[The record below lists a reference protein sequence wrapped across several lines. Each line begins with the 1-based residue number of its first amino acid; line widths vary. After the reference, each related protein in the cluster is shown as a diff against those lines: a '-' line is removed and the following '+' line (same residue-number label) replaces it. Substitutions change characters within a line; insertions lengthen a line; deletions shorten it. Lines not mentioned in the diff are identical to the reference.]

1 MRSLHFSAVTL
12 LSLALLAAC
21 AAPQGAAPPAAPPPA
36 APAPGTDP
44 VPSEPPAAPAP
55 ALTPLGTVEIAFSGL
70 NDPEGF
76 RAELVPQALTNV
88 GGIQL
93 EPLANSSFTVGTR
106 GAGGMRYLYA
116 SFRVRNAA
124 AGGTPYPAARQ
135 NLTLVAASTGSTIGE
150 TAISALQRFDG
161 SAAGPGLAQSILPT
175 HAMTLD
181 RTSGAD
187 RLLPK
192 AGSEDLQV
200 FAEDEVSPPPAGA
213 TRLFPY
219 GYVVR
224 RKTVTNSRL
233 LPGNPA
239 AGQFDGVVT
248 IAVKLPLQANSADDP
263 FRFNMNFAVMD
274 DSRTRVTESVEEQGV
289 SSGAAAR
296 AGALGASTPVMTLCG
311 STLNTGVTQFI
322 GSATT
327 AGNTTRL
334 AKIGGNIALKNV
346 ALAYAVPGHVQL
358 SVPAGSGLAGAY
370 STYGGAALSFSGSS
384 TRRGGAAAVGAAG
397 NFTFTSKVGDGQ
409 PAVTD
414 QLIYRVADN
423 QGCSSTD
430 TTADVN
436 VNGRVWFV
444 NNSGANGDGR
454 QGTPFN
460 TLAAAQTASA
470 AGDVLYVARGTGTTG
485 GQSSGVTLKNNQTLI
500 GEGAALTVGGVTYL
514 PAGAQPTV
522 IGHSAG
528 AGVTLAQNNVVR
540 GLNISGTSSAATG
553 SNLGTLDLNAG
564 SLTATAGP
572 ALNLSTGST
581 VTVQAQSVS
590 GTTGGILSS
599 GLGTFTLT
607 AGTVGASAGPAL
619 NLTGGTLNATITA
632 LNSSASPGTGSLL
645 TGVGGTL
652 SVTGSGAAGSGGTL
666 QGAVAEG
673 LRIVPE
679 NQTLTATLDRLNV
692 QNNGTEGVEVSTQNT
707 ETGRAVLTVRNSTF
721 ANNGLAAVRV
731 DHAAG
736 SASRTVLN
744 NNTVTNT
751 TSVAGGFSV
760 NTAHTT
766 AQTDE
771 WLLSGNTVT
780 LQNVASGSSIGLS
793 GIVAEAGTLR
803 VSAVNNT
810 VSNFAFHG
818 LRFVALKN
826 GSRVHVT
833 MTGNQT
839 NTSVSTAL
847 EGALLQSGDGAAS
860 SAQLCANVSNNAL
873 RSVSGIEGLYVWKVG
888 ANTLQLQGFSSGSA
902 QSFLANAN
910 PATVGIVVQGTPTG
924 TPVGSPCET
933 PNP

>member
-1 MRSLHFSAVTL
+1 MRSLPFPAL
-12 LSLALLAAC
+12 APLSLALLLGAC
-21 AAPQGAAPPAAPPPA
+21 AAPQPAPPPTTSA
-36 APAPGTDP
+36 PIAPAPGA
-44 VPSEPPAAPAP
+44 EPAPTTPAPAP
-55 ALTPLGTVEIAFSGL
+55 AHALTPLGTVEIAFSGL

-88 GGIQL
+88 GGLQL

-116 SFRVRNAA
+116 SFRVRNADA
-124 AGGTPYPAARQ
+124 AGTAYPAARQ
-135 NLTLVAASTGSTIGE
+135 NLTLVAASTASTIGE

-161 SAAGPGLAQSILPT
+161 SAAPAGMAQSILPT

-187 RLLPK
+187 RLQPK

-200 FAEDEVSPPPAGA
+200 FAEDEVAATPAGA

-224 RKTVTNSRL
+224 RKNVSASRL

-248 IAVKLPLQANSADDP
+248 IAVKLPLQASSADDP

-274 DSRTRVTESVEEQGV
+274 DSRTRVTESVEEQGAF
-289 SSGAAAR
+289 SSAAAR
-296 AGALGASTPVMTLCG
+296 AGALGVNIPVMTLCG

-327 AGNTTRL
+327 AGNAARL

-346 ALAYAVPGHVQL
+346 ALAYTVPGHVQL

-370 STYGGAALSFSGSS
+370 STYGGAALSFSGGS
-384 TRRGGAAAVGAAG
+384 TRRGGAATVGAAG
-397 NFTFTSKVGDGQ
+397 NFTFISKVGDGQ

-414 QLIYRVADN
+414 QLLYRVSDN
-423 QGCSSTD
+423 QGCSGTD

-436 VNGRVWFV
+436 VAGRVWFV
-444 NNSGANGDGR
+444 NNSGSNGDGR

-470 AGDVLYVARGTGTTG
+470 AGDHLYVARGTGTTG
-485 GQSSGVTLKNNQTLI
+485 GQNSGLTLKTGQTLI
-500 GEGAALTVGGVTYL
+500 GEGAALTVGGVTYIA
-514 PAGAQPTV
+514 AGAQNAQ
-522 IGHSAG
+522 IGNSAG
-528 AGVTLAQNNVVR
+528 AGLTLAQNTVVR
-540 GLNISGTSSAATG
+540 GLNISGTSSAVTG
-553 SNLGTLDLNAG
+553 SNFGTLD
-564 SLTATAGP
+564 
-572 ALNLSTGST
+572 
-581 VTVQAQSVS
+581 
-590 GTTGGILSS
+590 
-599 GLGTFTLT
+599 LT

-666 QGAVAEG
+666 QGAAGEG
-673 LRIVPE
+673 LRIVPQ
-679 NQTLTATLDRLNV
+679 NQTLTATLERLNV
-692 QNNGTEGVEVSTQNT
+692 QNNGAEGVEVVTQNT
-707 ETGRAVLTVRNSTF
+707 ETGRAVLTVRSSTF

-731 DHAAG
+731 DHAAN
-736 SASRTVLN
+736 SASRTVLSG
-744 NNTVTNT
+744 NTVNNT
-751 TSVAGGFSV
+751 TSAAGGFSI
-760 NTAHTT
+760 NTTHTG

-771 WLLSGNTVT
+771 WLLSGNSLT
-780 LQNVASGSSIGLS
+780 LQPLSGGNSIGLS
-793 GIVAEAGTLR
+793 GVVAGAGTLR
-803 VSAVNNT
+803 ASAVNNT
-810 VSNFAFHG
+810 VNNFASHG
-818 LRFVALKN
+818 LRFAALN
-826 GSRVHVT
+826 NASRLHVT
-833 MTGNQT
+833 LTGNQT
-839 NTSVSTAL
+839 STPVSTAL
-847 EGALLQSGDGAAS
+847 EGALLQSGDGPAT
-860 SAQLCANVSNNAL
+860 SAQLCASVTGNTL

-888 ANTLQLQGFSSGSA
+888 SNTLQLQGFAGGSA
-902 QSFLANAN
+902 QSFLASAN
-910 PATVGIVVQGTPTG
+910 PATVGIFVDGTPTG
-924 TPVGSPCET
+924 GTCET
-933 PNP
+933 PAP

>member
-1 MRSLHFSAVTL
+1 MRHVHLFL
-12 LSLALLAAC
+12 GALLLGSC
-21 AAPQGAAPPAAPPPA
+21 APQPTPPQASGPDPVPGASQPAPSV
-36 APAPGTDP
+36 PAPGTP
-44 VPSEPPAAPAP
+44 APAP
-55 ALTPLGTVEIAFSGL
+55 QLTPLGQIEIAFSGL
-70 NDPEGF
+70 NDPAGF
-76 RAELVPQALTNV
+76 KAEPVAQGLTDI

-93 EPLANSSFTVGTR
+93 EPLANGSFTVGQR
-106 GAGGMRYLYA
+106 GAGGVRYLYA
-116 SFRVRNAA
+116 SFRVRNATS
-124 AGGTPYPAARQ
+124 GGVAYGAARQ
-135 NLTLVAASTGSTIGE
+135 NLTLVAASTAGTIGE
-150 TAISALQRFDG
+150 TAISNLQRFDG
-161 SAAGPGLAQSILPT
+161 SAASPAIAQSILPT

-181 RTSGAD
+181 RTSGLD
-187 RLLPK
+187 RVQPK
-192 AGSEDLQV
+192 LGSEDLQV
-200 FAEDEVSPPPAGA
+200 FAEDEVAAAPAGV

-219 GYVVR
+219 GFVVR

-233 LPGNPA
+233 LPANPA
-239 AGQFDGVVT
+239 AGQYDGVVT
-248 IAVKLPLQANSADDP
+248 IAMKLPLQANSADDP

-274 DSRTRVTESVEEQGV
+274 DSRTRVTESVEEQGAA
-289 SSGAAAR
+289 SDAAAR
-296 AGALGASTPVMTLCG
+296 AAALGAGTPVMTLCG
-311 STLNTGVTQFI
+311 STLNTGTTQFI

-327 AGNTTRL
+327 AGNAARL

-346 ALAYAVPGHVQL
+346 ALAYTVPGNTRL
-358 SVPAGSGLAGAY
+358 SVPAGGGLAGAY
-370 STYGGAALSFSGSS
+370 STYGGAALSFSGNS
-384 TRRGGAAAVGAAG
+384 TRRGGTAAVGAAG
-397 NFTFTSKVGDGQ
+397 DFTFTSKVGDGQ

-436 VNGRVWFV
+436 VAGRVWFV

-470 AGDVLYVARGTGTTG
+470 VGDVLYVARGTGT
-485 GQSSGVTLKNNQTLI
+485 SSGQNSGLGLKNNQTLI
-500 GEGAALTVGGVTYL
+500 GEGAALTVGGVTYIA
-514 PAGAQPTV
+514 AGAQPAV
-522 IGHSAG
+522 IGNSAG

-540 GLNISGTSSAATG
+540 GLNISGTSSAVTG
-553 SNLGTLDLNAG
+553 SNLGTLELNAG
-564 SLTATAGP
+564 TLTATAGP

-590 GTTGGILSS
+590 GTAGGILSS

-666 QGAVAEG
+666 QGAAAEG
-673 LRIVPE
+673 LRIVPQ

-692 QNNGTEGVEVSTQNT
+692 QNNGAEGVEVVTQNT

-744 NNTVTNT
+744 NNTVNNT
-751 TSVAGGFSV
+751 TSVASGFSV
-760 NTAHTT
+760 NTTHTA

-771 WLLSGNTVT
+771 LLLSGNSVT
-780 LQNVASGSSIGLS
+780 LQPVNGGSSIGIS
-793 GIVAEAGTLR
+793 SIVAGTGTLR

-810 VSNFAFHG
+810 VNNFASQG
-818 LRFVALKN
+818 LRFLARDN
-826 GSRVHVT
+826 GSRLHVT
-833 MTGNQT
+833 LTGNQT
-839 NTSVSTAL
+839 NTTVTSAL

-860 SAQLCANVSNNAL
+860 SAQLCASVSSNTL
-873 RSVSGIEGLYVWKVG
+873 RSVSGIEGLYVWKVN
-888 ANTLQLQGFSSGSA
+888 ANTLQLQGFSGGNA
-902 QSFLANAN
+902 QSFLASAN
-910 PATVGIVVQGTPTG
+910 PATVGITVDGAPTG
-924 TPVGSPCET
+924 GTCET
-933 PNP
+933 PTP